1 MCPLKNIVLLCLSQ
15 EEMISFWFY
24 VFLREVMVRPLRSV
38 IIRAWNLMRATQA
51 SALTPGKCLELH
63 VTILLILWLQYG
75 VRMHRMPRS
84 TIFAEICGIQQS
96 TLYELLYPI
105 MQCYGLDFPFPK

>member
-24 VFLREVMVRPLRSV
+24 IFLREVMVRPLQSV

-51 SALTPGKCLELH
+51 SVLTPGKCLELN
-63 VTILLILWLQYG
+63 VTILLILCLQY
-75 VRMHRMPRS
+75 VYCMVFEC
-84 TIFAEICGIQQS
+84 IEYLEV
-96 TLYELLYPI
+96 LYLPKTVAHCTNYRIP
-105 MQCYGLDFPFPK
+105 LDSPFPK

>member
-24 VFLREVMVRPLRSV
+24 IFLREVMVRPLQSV

-51 SALTPGKCLELH
+51 SVLTPGKCLELN
-63 VTILLILWLQYG
+63 VTILLILLLG
-75 VRMHRMPRS
+75 FRD
-84 TIFAEICGIQQS
+84 F
-96 TLYELLYPI
+96 LYAFNATGPE
-105 MQCYGLDFPFPK
+105 QTVFQNFQK